1 MSAASTILDTPI
13 LGVVLT
19 IGVLTSVPSASA
31 ADPAG
36 AVARVGRV
44 YTGSPST
51 VPRGFSTF
59 SERLRELGWAEGRN
73 LVIEDRWAEGR
84 DERFP
89 ALIRDLVER
98 RVDVILVT
106 GTAAA
111 VAAKQVTNSIPIVV
125 SGMGDP
131 VGAGVAESIA
141 RPGGNLTGLSVQNTE
156 GMPGKWLELLKEA
169 VPRLATV
176 AVIFNSN
183 NPLAGVYEQRFQAAA
198 RAQHVKLRFLSVN
211 REDALDDAFA
221 RASKQAQAAVVVP
234 EAFTMYHRKQIIML
248 AAKRRLPTMYGLLD
262 FADVGGLMAYGVDQ
276 TVVYQGAAV
285 YVDKILRGAHPADLP
300 IEQPTKFT
308 LVVNLKTAK
317 ALGIT
322 IPESILLR
330 ADEVIQ

>member
-1 MSAASTILDTPI
+1 MSTASTILRGTM
-13 LGVVLT
+13 LGAVVA
-19 IGVLTSVPSASA
+19 IGVLTSVPSALA
-31 ADPAG
+31 ADPAS

-59 SERLRELGWAEGRN
+59 SERLQELGWTEGRN

-98 RVDVILVT
+98 RVDVIVVT

-125 SGMGDP
+125 AGMGDP
-131 VGAGVAESIA
+131 VAAGVAESIA

-183 NPLAGVYEQRFQAAA
+183 NPLAGVYEKRLQAAA
-198 RAQHVKLRFLSVN
+198 RAQNLKLRFLPVN
-211 REDALDDAFA
+211 REDALDDTFA
-221 RASKQAQAAVVVP
+221 LARRQSHAAVVLAD
-234 EAFTMYHRKQIIML
+234 AFTMYHRRQITML
-248 AAKRRLPTMYGLLD
+248 AAKRRLPTMYGLPD
-262 FADVGGLMAYGVDQ
+262 FVDVGGLMAYGVDT
-276 TVVYQGAAV
+276 TVLYQGAAT
-285 YVDKILRGAHPADLP
+285 YVDKILRGARPANLP

-330 ADEVIQ
+330 ADEVIR